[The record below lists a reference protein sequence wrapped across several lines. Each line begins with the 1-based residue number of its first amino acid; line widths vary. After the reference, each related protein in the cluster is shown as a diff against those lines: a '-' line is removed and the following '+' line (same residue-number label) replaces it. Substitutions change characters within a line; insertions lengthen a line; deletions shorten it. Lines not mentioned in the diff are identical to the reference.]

1 MSVQQAADQVQIG
14 FSPAGEERRKS
25 HRSDPSFQNRYRL
38 ALMHLVLLALIPTVA
53 LSLLVNHAVQH
64 PDVFLDSPWV
74 PLATAVL
81 TVGVWVWILRRC
93 NKVSNRYCGPTF
105 RMMKAIEAI
114 RRGERVKPVGVR
126 EDDEFE
132 PLVQL
137 LNATFIQLGVM
148 DDDVS

>member
-1 MSVQQAADQVQIG
+1 MSVQQAADRVQIG
-14 FSPAGEERRKS
+14 VSPASEERRKS

-38 ALMHLVLLALIPTVA
+38 ALMQLVLLALIPTVA

-64 PDVFLDSPWV
+64 PEVLLDSPWV

-81 TVGVWVWILRRC
+81 TVAAWVWILRRC
-93 NKVSNRYCGPTF
+93 TKVSNRYCGPTY
-105 RMMKAIEAI
+105 RLMQAVEAI

-126 EDDEFE
+126 KDDEFE
-132 PLVQL
+132 QLVQL

-148 DDDVS
+148 DEDLS